1 MTASDRHAD
10 ELEAAGR
17 WVARSRTELARATE
31 RARNTAI
38 DAYADLHDGMTPTEI
53 AAALGV
59 TRVTVYRW
67 LGHDI

>member
-1 MTASDRHAD
+1 MNHAD

-31 RARNTAI
+31 RARNVAI
-38 DAYADLHDGMTPTEI
+38 DAHTDGVTPTEI
-53 AAALGV
+53 AEALGV